1 MRQRDQASG
10 MSRAPAFDAASRAS
24 AHDCSVARLAPGTS
38 ASAGVCCELDS
49 VMSFIGKLALAIV
62 LAAGLSQAIALS
74 QSPLPPT
81 ESSLSGNPALVRDWA
96 DRLRADDPK
105 SRATAEGVLV
115 QGALRSLPLLRRFLP
130 LSMKTCMW

>member
-1 MRQRDQASG
+1 MT
-10 MSRAPAFDAASRAS
+10 APF
-24 AHDCSVARLAPGTS
+24 ARLAPGTS

-115 QGALRSLPLLRRFLP
+115 QGALRSLPLLRRFLTP
-130 LSMKTCMW
+130 EHEDLHGDV